1 MKLTGRRNEMKV
13 IYPSWPVPTHVHAL
27 TTTRQGGISQSPYDF
42 LNLGIHVGDDLNR
55 VIHNRQLLSSALSLP
70 NEPVWL
76 NQIHS
81 TKVLDLANYQLTD
94 ADGSYSN
101 QAKSVSA
108 VLTADCLPV
117 LFCSKQGD
125 EIATAH
131 AGWRGL
137 CNGILENTVRHFN
150 CSASQIMAWL
160 GPAIGPKRFEVGQE
174 VKNQFVDYDA
184 DAIKA
189 FVLINASEQKYLADL
204 YLLARQ
210 RLQSVGIRQIYGGDY
225 CTYTQSELFYSYRR
239 EQQTG
244 RMASLIWF
252 D

>member
-1 MKLTGRRNEMKV
+1 MKV